1 MTLPRT
7 APDTR
12 FTPEAVR
19 ARAAERLL
27 AEEPASEIVTLGDES
42 ALEHLLPLGRDRL
55 RPAAVLVP
63 LVAHE
68 DVTALLTQRTDG
80 LRAHAGQIAFPGGRI
95 DPEDQ
100 GALAAA
106 LREAREEIGLDTR
119 HVEFLGYLDP
129 YVTGTGFMVQPC
141 VALVE
146 PGFTLTLNPEE
157 VADVFETPLAF
168 LMNPANHH
176 RASRVRDGVTRR
188 FYAMPYGERYIWGAT
203 AGIIRNLH
211 ARLYG

>member
-1 MTLPRT
+1 MTWSGT
-7 APDTR
+7 ALETG
-12 FTPEAVR
+12 FTPAAVR

-129 YVTGTGFMVQPC
+129 YV
-141 VALVE
+141 
-146 PGFTLTLNPEE
+146 
-157 VADVFETPLAF
+157 
-168 LMNPANHH
+168 
-176 RASRVRDGVTRR
+176 
-188 FYAMPYGERYIWGAT
+188 
-203 AGIIRNLH
+203 
-211 ARLYG
+211 

>member
-1 MTLPRT
+1 MTLSGT
-7 APDTR
+7 ALETG

-27 AEEPASEIVTLGDES
+27 AEEPASEIATLGDEA

-63 LVAHE
+63 LVARQ

-95 DPEDQ
+95 DPEDP

-106 LREAREEIGLDTR
+106 LREAREEIGLDGR
-119 HVEFLGYLDP
+119 HIEFLGYLDP
-129 YVTGTGFMVQPC
+129 YVTVTGFLVQPC

-146 PGFTLTLNPEE
+146 PGFTLALNPAE
-157 VADVFETPLAF
+157 VADAFETPLAF
-168 LMNPANHH
+168 LMDPANHQ
-176 RASRVRDGVTRR
+176 RGSRVRDGVTRR
-188 FYAMPYGERYIWGAT
+188 FYAMPYGDRYIWGAT
-203 AGIIRNLH
+203 AGIIRNLYE
-211 ARLYG
+211 RLYG